1 MTLARRSL
9 LAGLAVTAAAP
20 ALAKSSDF
28 KGLKTALEKAIQGDG
43 VLDLPAGRYVTDTLE
58 LAQPLSIRGVP
69 GRTIL
74 AAKGGGPLLSITGT
88 AHVTLSGVTFDGG
101 DAPPT
106 EDQSLVFCDTVED
119 LLIENCAFINGKGSG
134 LRLKSCAGRISGNRF
149 SAIAQT
155 ALFSRNAKGL
165 EISGNDVRDIGNN
178 GIQVWTSE
186 SSEDGTIVSGNRVAR
201 IAAKAGGDGQN
212 GNGINVYKAGN
223 VIVANNR
230 ISDCAFSAVR
240 NNQGSNC
247 QITGNS
253 ISRTGEVAIYCEF
266 GFEGAVV
273 SGNLIADVAFGISIT
288 NFNEGGRLAVVSN
301 NVVRNVSGGGT
312 LPYTSAVGIGAEGDT
327 QVTGNVVENAAQ
339 TGIGLG
345 WGKYCRNLSATSNLV
360 RNCGRGITFSV
371 SDGAEPVMI
380 TNNRIAGSKQA
391 AIQGMDQKEPVGPD
405 LAENGGIVPSKSVIS
420 GNLVTA

>member
-9 LAGLAVTAAAP
+9 LAGLAVSAAAP
-20 ALAKSSDF
+20 ALAKSSDI
-28 KGLKTALEKAIQGDG
+28 KDLKTALEKAIQGDG
-43 VLDLPAGRYVTDTLE
+43 VLDLPAGRFLTETLE
-58 LAQPLSIRGVP
+58 VTQPLTIRGVP

-88 AHVTLSGVTFDGG
+88 AHVTLSGLTFDGG
-101 DAPPT
+101 DAPLT
-106 EDQSLVFCDTVED
+106 EDQSLVFCDTVEG
-119 LLIENCAFINGKGSG
+119 LLIDGCTFINGKGSG
-134 LRLKSCAGRISGNRF
+134 LRLEACSGRISGNSF
-149 SAIAQT
+149 SNIANT

-178 GIQVWTSE
+178 GIQVWASAP
-186 SSEDGTIVSGNRVAR
+186 SEDGTIVSGNRVAR

-230 ISDCAFSAVR
+230 VSDCAFSAVR

-301 NVVRNVSGGGT
+301 NVIRNVSGGGT
-312 LPYTSAVGIGAEGDT
+312 LPYTSALGIGAEGDT
-327 QVTGNVVENAAQ
+327 QVIGNVVENAAQ

-360 RNCGRGITFSV
+360 RNCGRGITFSL
-371 SDGAEPVMI
+371 SEGAEPVMI
-380 TNNRIAGSKQA
+380 TNNRIAGSKLA
-391 AIQGMDQKEPVGPD
+391 AIQGMDQKDPVGPD
-405 LAENGGIVPSKSVIS
+405 LAENGGIVPPRGMIA
-420 GNLVTA
+420 GNLVTP